1 MTFIE
6 KQAYALSIL
15 NPPLSKNQGF
25 IILIFH

>member
-15 NPPLSKNQGF
+15 NPPLSKKQGF
-25 IILIFH
+25 IILIFT